1 MSMLRRLA
9 HAVNMRRLLNGIQQT
24 ILGDFAYK
32 FPPTPRVGL
41 VWPRPHRPALILLFA
56 KKFFRA
62 PHTRARMRQTG
73 QIFWLLA
80 SGPAAAGRTFFP
92 PSPFFC
98 GGSRIG
104 CTTKEPQA
112 TRLPL
117 QRLAHGKSYPS
128 YSSATAPDSHGISCA
143 DPLFQARKE
152 PHPEVAACAR
162 RFKIYLIDCV
172 LGWFFSQSAR
182 HRRSWFHRLQS
193 HARAPEK
200 ISTCASHGD

>member
-41 VWPRPHRPALILLFA
+41 VWPRPHRPALILLSA

-62 PHTRARMRQTG
+62 PHTRARMRWTG

-80 SGPAAAGRTFFP
+80 FGPAPAGHTFIP
-92 PSPFFC
+92 PSPPKVF
-98 GGSRIG
+98 GDWPWEVVS
-104 CTTKEPQA
+104 
-112 TRLPL
+112 
-117 QRLAHGKSYPS
+117 S
-128 YSSATAPDSHGISCA
+128 YSSATAPDLHEISRA

-152 PHPEVAACAR
+152 LDRELLHCLCELKTNLVSRAIIAAV
-162 RFKIYLIDCV
+162 I
-172 LGWFFSQSAR
+172 
-182 HRRSWFHRLQS
+182 
-193 HARAPEK
+193 
-200 ISTCASHGD
+200 ASNSSLSFLVNGGAGI